1 MPQGDISSEEGVG
14 EGGRS
19 FPRTKYITGT
29 YIFKSIF
36 TLGLFASFCLPVI
49 SDAFTSFPE
58 TCILKTKD
66 PRFDSIDQGRLSYF
80 FNTHFLLL
88 YCIVC

>member
-14 EGGRS
+14 GRGAQFS
-19 FPRTKYITGT
+19 T
-29 YIFKSIF
+29 YQVHHRNIFKSIF

-66 PRFDSIDQGRLSYF
+66 PRFDSIEQGRLSYF

-88 YCIVC
+88 YCIVS